1 MKNSILQIWVAVALL
16 LLGSCQPQQGKWISL
31 LDKEGSWRAAE
42 SPSTFTWEEGVLVS
56 SGTPGYLVF
65 EGGKE
70 YKDFVME
77 AELMTEPGTF
87 AEILFHQPAP
97 FDLTTPWG
105 YGVVVANTN
114 RTDGEAAYAMKT
126 GSLTGIR
133 HLYFPMA
140 GDGEWFTLTVKVA
153 GNLAE
158 TYVNGVRV
166 MEYIQPARPWRSPS
180 TSGRVFSSGTFAIH
194 HISGKV
200 KMKSLKV
207 QSLPGGEQVPL
218 KVDEAWDARV
228 TQLMEVNFPLI
239 DFHVHL
245 KGGLTI
251 EQAIENSQR
260 LGINYGI
267 APNCGLKFP
276 VTDDISLAAYMD
288 TVRGKP
294 IFRGMQAEGREWIT
308 LFSPEAIAK
317 FDYVFTDALTFTDYK
332 GRRNRIWIPEEVWV
346 DDKQQFM
353 DQLVGKIEAIF
364 SQEPVDIYVNPTM
377 LPASLQPEYDQL
389 WTPER
394 IDRVIHVL
402 KENNVVL
409 EINARYKVPSA
420 AFIRKAKAAGL
431 KFSFGTNNG
440 AADLGQLEYALQMID
455 ECGLTPEDMFLPKV
469 HEKKPVLVKGL
480 PASVTG

>member
-1 MKNSILQIWVAVALL
+1 
-16 LLGSCQPQQGKWISL
+16 
-31 LDKEGSWRAAE
+31 
-42 SPSTFTWEEGVLVS
+42 
-56 SGTPGYLVF
+56 
-65 EGGKE
+65 
-70 YKDFVME
+70 
-77 AELMTEPGTF
+77 
-87 AEILFHQPAP
+87 
-97 FDLTTPWG
+97 
-105 YGVVVANTN
+105 
-114 RTDGEAAYAMKT
+114 
-126 GSLTGIR
+126 
-133 HLYFPMA
+133 
-140 GDGEWFTLTVKVA
+140 
-153 GNLAE
+153 
-158 TYVNGVRV
+158 
-166 MEYIQPARPWRSPS
+166 
-180 TSGRVFSSGTFAIH
+180 
-194 HISGKV
+194 
-200 KMKSLKV
+200 
-207 QSLPGGEQVPL
+207 
-218 KVDEAWDARV
+218 
-228 TQLMEVNFPLI
+228 
-239 DFHVHL
+239 
-245 KGGLTI
+245 
-251 EQAIENSQR
+251 
-260 LGINYGI
+260 
-267 APNCGLKFP
+267 

-332 GRRNRIWIPEEVWV
+332 GRRNRTWIPEEVWV